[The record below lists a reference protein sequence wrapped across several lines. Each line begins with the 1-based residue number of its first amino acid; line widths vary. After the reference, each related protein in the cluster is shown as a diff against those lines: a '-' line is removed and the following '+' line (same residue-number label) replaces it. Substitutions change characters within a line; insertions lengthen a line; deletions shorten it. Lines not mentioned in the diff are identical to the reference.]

1 MNIYKFRALRYF
13 MRKVLIIIDG
23 LGDMSYDRFNGKT
36 PLEAADMPNLDE
48 LSKKSKLGFMF
59 PVNEDYAPE
68 SDTAIVSMLGNDF
81 DISERGVFE
90 AIGAGIKIKRGDL
103 VLRANFGTVENLTTR
118 KIIDRRAGRTL
129 TTNEA

>member
-1 MNIYKFRALRYF
+1 MNIYKFRALSYF

-36 PLEAADMPNLDE
+36 PLESADMPNLDE

-68 SDTAIVSMLGNDF
+68 SDTAIVSILGNNF
-81 DISERGVFE
+81 DISERAEFE
-90 AIGAGIKIKRGDL
+90 AVGAGIKIKRGDL
-103 VLRANFGTVENLTTR
+103 VLRANFGTIENIDS
-118 KIIDRRAGRTL
+118 KKVIDRRA
-129 TTNEA
+129 